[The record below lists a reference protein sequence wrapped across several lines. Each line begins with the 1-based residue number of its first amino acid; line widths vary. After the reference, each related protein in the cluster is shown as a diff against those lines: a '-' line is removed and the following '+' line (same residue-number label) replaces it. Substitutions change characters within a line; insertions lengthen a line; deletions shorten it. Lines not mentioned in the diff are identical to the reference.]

1 MTKVL
6 IAEDD
11 EEIRELITFKLQSAG
26 FEVHGVTDGESAVA
40 MAETLLPDL
49 VILDWM
55 MPRMTGLEACAALRK
70 NPKFGSLPIVL
81 LTAKVQEIDV
91 ERGFSTGVDD
101 YIVKPFSP
109 RELLH
114 RVEALLVRTRSSS
127 IEAFVARAN
136 T

>member
-11 EEIRELITFKLQSAG
+11 EEIRELVMFKLKSAG
-26 FEVHGVTDGESAVA
+26 FEVHGVSDGEAAVA
-40 MAETLLPDL
+40 LAEVILPDL

-55 MPRMTGLEACAALRK
+55 MPRMNGLEACTALRK
-70 NPKFGSLPIVL
+70 NPAFASLPIVL
-81 LTAKVQEIDV
+81 LTAKVQEIDI
-91 ERGFSTGVDD
+91 ERGFSAGIDD

-114 RVEALLVRTRSSS
+114 RIEALLARTRSSS
-127 IEAFVARAN
+127 IEAFITRAGP
-136 T
+136 

>member
-11 EEIRELITFKLQSAG
+11 EEIRELVRFKLESAG
-26 FEVHGVTDGESAVA
+26 FEVHGVGDGESALA
-40 MAETLLPDL
+40 LAESILPDL

-55 MPRMTGLEACAALRK
+55 MPRMNGLEACIALRK
-70 NPKFGSLPIVL
+70 NPKFGSLPIMI

-91 ERGFSTGVDD
+91 ERGFSAGVDD

-114 RVEALLVRTRSSS
+114 RIEALLARTRSSS
-127 IEAFVARAN
+127 IEAFITRA